1 MSLFKHRLLT
11 PFFFTIV
18 YITILLFIKTHAI
31 SLKEDDYVSSLRLLN
46 GKHAIVAK
54 DGIHF
59 YNKEF
64 NEEITKKVDF
74 NFSISSDNMGQ
85 IRMAQFSED
94 NGEFI
99 LILINN
105 VLYIFDGNENELI
118 SIKLGHRIKPINYS
132 LIPNKKSNNH
142 LYFIISYVYSNSLI
156 LINCKYSLI
165 IKNVK
170 KEKKIFYVQ
179 DLDTDLKG
187 ARCIFM
193 NPPLSLLHSPNSI
206 LTCFYYTNKE
216 IFSIFFKQ
224 DNNLNEIISLKS
236 NISIPVIS
244 NGSIYLNTKTNENKQ
259 KALIYMLLDNNI
271 FWLTFD
277 FINKFSN
284 IFQERFDKILSSKYD
299 KLKLFYFKETR
310 EFILVSSF
318 INCHKLI
325 MIYNNDFNLKYKG
338 IIHDEYSKYNFSDC
352 NVFFTLSYD
361 GNNYQIINSK
371 GYSKSFTE
379 IESIF
384 KDNKRHLDE
393 NYLGDIKCRTSTSES
408 AVYKLCTSCNTVQQY
423 FPADFNNINL
433 IISSSF
439 VECYND
445 QTKPVNSYFDSDDS
459 TYKLCYETCHT
470 CIRGG
475 NYEENNCLTCASN
488 HIKKPGY
495 PDSTNCVTEC
505 YYSYYYTPYGYYKCS
520 NSSNCPDDANL
531 YIRELKKC
539 TDDCNK
545 EDNYKYQYGGQC
557 LASCPENTIPN
568 EKKICIEVNVNSC
581 AKSETEI
588 DLQEFLTS
596 GGVDSN
602 AKNYATEFS
611 YTEKHVSL
619 FYNSIYNILIYQDT
633 NCISEL
639 SINMPKIDFGNC
651 YDKIQS
657 DLKHNEKII
666 IALIQ
671 RNNGK
676 GEKKSTSYNFY
687 DPKTGDKLD
696 IDELCKDEEI
706 IVKENIISIL
716 NESETTLSMDSLLYL
731 TQQNIDIFNLSNE
744 FYTDICY
751 HFDSPNGKDVPFQDR
766 IHIYYPNLTLCELGC
781 VTQGVNFT
789 TMESICQCKI
799 NDIMSNEF
807 ISGNAIVESALGEI
821 ADIISSSNLLV
832 LTCYKDVFTI
842 DYIMKGTGGFI
853 VIGIFVIEII
863 FALIFLINDM
873 KFIRNYLFNMTQYYV
888 IYLTSKNEIFTRNT
902 RDFLTSIDKLK
913 SSPPHKKVTS
923 STSEKSSTMFPKQV
937 NSKEY
942 LKISKKETTKKLT
955 RYKSSKKSMKNILF
969 NSDKK
974 GTNIKN
980 ELTKAKKN
988 CGNIDI
994 EEYLKPDK
1002 DDMEYDDAIKLDKRS
1017 FCEYLNDSLKEKQII
1032 METFFYKEN
1041 IKPMSIKIL
1050 LLILNINLYFVVNG
1064 LFFNETY
1071 IIKVYEA
1078 DENENFLGYI
1088 GRSYSNFFYSL
1099 LVGFFIDVILDLVFI
1114 DEKKIKRIF
1123 LREKN
1128 DLMQLKYEISVNTKS
1143 IKNRYVVFII
1153 ICFFVAIISWYYV
1166 SCFNCVYP
1174 GVKNEWIKSSVTII
1188 FIMQIISVLMRI
1200 IESILRSISFECKSE
1215 KIYKVKKYLS

>member
-1 MSLFKHRLLT
+1 MSLFKHRLLNQ
-11 PFFFTIV
+11 FFFIKV
-18 YITILLFIKTHAI
+18 YITILLFIQTQAI
-31 SLKEDDYVSSLRLLN
+31 TLKEDDYVSSLILLN
-46 GKHAIVAK
+46 GKHAIVTK

-74 NFSISSDNMGQ
+74 NFSKSSDNMGQ

-99 LILINN
+99 LILIIN

-118 SIKLGHRIKPINYS
+118 SIKLGHKIKPINYS
-132 LIPNKKSNNH
+132 LIPYKKINNC
-142 LYFIISYVYSNSLI
+142 LYFIISYVCSNSII
-156 LINCKYSLI
+156 LINFKYNLI

-170 KEKKIFYVQ
+170 KEKKIFYFQ

-187 ARCIFM
+187 ASCIFM
-193 NPPLSLLHSPNSI
+193 NPPLSLLNSSNDI
-206 LTCFYYTNKE
+206 LTCFYYTNKK

-224 DNNLNEIISLKS
+224 DKNLNEIISLKY
-236 NISIPVIS
+236 NISIPFIL

-259 KALIYMLLDNNI
+259 KAIIYVLLDNNI

-277 FINKFSN
+277 FIKNFSN
-284 IFQERFDKILSSKYD
+284 IIQERFDEILNSEYD
-299 KLKLFYFKETR
+299 KHKLFYFKETQ

-318 INCHKLI
+318 FNCHKAI
-325 MIYNNDFNLKYKG
+325 MIYNNYFNLKYKG
-338 IIHDEYSKYNFSDC
+338 IICDENSKYNFSDC
-352 NVFFTLSYD
+352 NAFYTLSYN

-371 GYSKSFTE
+371 GYTKSFTKTDF
-379 IESIF
+379 IF

-408 AVYKLCTSCNTVQQY
+408 AVYKLCTSCNTDQQY
-423 FPADFNNINL
+423 FPANFNSNNL
-433 IISSSF
+433 AISSGF
-439 VECYND
+439 VECYNE
-445 QTKPVNSYFDSDDS
+445 QTKPVNSYLDSVDS
-459 TYKLCYETCHT
+459 KYKLCYETCHT
-470 CIRGG
+470 CIKGG

-568 EKKICIEVNVNSC
+568 EKKICIEVNINSC

-588 DLQEFLTS
+588 NLQEFLTS

-602 AKNYATEFS
+602 AKSYSKEFS

-619 FYNSIYNILIYQDT
+619 FYNSIYNIIIYQDT
-633 NCISEL
+633 NCINEL

-651 YDKIQS
+651 YDKIQNN
-657 DLKHNEKII
+657 LPHNEKII

-671 RNNGK
+671 RSNGK

-687 DPKTGDKLD
+687 DPQTGEKLN
-696 IDELCKDEEI
+696 IEELCKDEEI

-716 NESETTLSMDSLLYL
+716 NESETTLGMDSLLYL
-731 TQQNIDIFNLSNE
+731 TQQEIDIFNLSNE

-781 VTQGVNFT
+781 VTQGINFT

-799 NDIMSNEF
+799 NDIMSNEL
-807 ISGNAIVESALGEI
+807 ISGNVIAENALGEI
-821 ADIISSSNLLV
+821 ADIITNSNLLV
-832 LTCYKDVFTI
+832 LTCYKEVFTI
-842 DYIMKGTGGFI
+842 DNIVKGTGGFI
-853 VIGIFVIEII
+853 VIGILVIELI
-863 FALIFLINDM
+863 FTLIFLLIDM

-902 RDFLTSIDKLK
+902 VSFLTSIDKLK
-913 SSPPHKKVTS
+913 STLPHKKVTS
-923 STSEKSSTMFPKQV
+923 STSEKSSTMFTKQV

-942 LKISKKETTKKLT
+942 LKISKKKTSKKFI
-955 RYKSSKKSMKNILF
+955 RNKSSKKSMKNILF

-974 GTNIKN
+974 EINIKN
-980 ELTKAKKN
+980 ELIKAKKN
-988 CGNIDI
+988 CGDIDI

-1002 DDMEYDDAIKLDKRS
+1002 DDMEYDDAIKLDKRT
-1017 FCEYLNDSLKEKQII
+1017 FCEYLNDSLKKKQII

-1041 IKPMSIKIL
+1041 IKPMSIKII

-1064 LFFNETY
+1064 LFFNESY
-1071 IIKVYEA
+1071 IKKVYEA
-1078 DENENFLGYI
+1078 DENEFFFGYI
-1088 GRSYSNFFYSL
+1088 SRSYSNYFYSL
-1099 LVGFFIDVILDLVFI
+1099 MVGFFIDLILDLVFI

-1128 DLMQLKYEISVNTKS
+1128 DLMQLKYEVTENTKS
-1143 IKNRYVVFII
+1143 IKKRYVVFII
-1153 ICFFVAIISWYYV
+1153 ICFIVAIISWYYV

-1174 GVKNEWIKSSVTII
+1174 GVKNEWVKSSVTII
-1188 FIMQIISVLMRI
+1188 IIMQIISVLMRI
-1200 IESILRSISFECKSE
+1200 LESILRSISFECKSE
-1215 KIYKVKKYLS
+1215 KVYKVKKYLS